1 MPDWYRM
8 VQGELI
14 LNLCVQARARRDTI
28 RGPSGDCLKVQ
39 ICATPTDGKA
49 NVYLCNYLAGIFGV
63 KKSAVRVLSGET
75 ARRKRVG
82 IQWHK
87 PTLPEVLVEFGKA
100 SPSPRNS

>member
-1 MPDWYRM
+1 MPDWYR
-8 VQGELI
+8 VSQGELI
-14 LNLCVQARARRDTI
+14 LNLCVQPRARRDTI

-49 NVYLCNYLAGIFGV
+49 NAYLCGYLAEIFGV

-87 PTLPEVLVEFGKA
+87 PNLPEVLVQFCMT
-100 SPSPRNS
+100 SPVLRNH